1 MSPKDGDELTSR
13 SLRTPRAAAN
23 RRCPVRTPSRGGAG
37 PHPARDACRRR
48 RCRRVARRLGRG
60 ILLASRRISAA
71 SCSARR
77 LHHGKTGTMRR
88 QKPPVLDPEATARK
102 VAAMALGRAAAHRD
116 RLASQVALLERLA
129 DMRLEELSRHV
140 NGRQWIA
147 AVFAASGSTEPEIAR
162 LNAIARPRGRRRAR
176 RRFSPVRV
184 RRHSRRLRDPRHNA
198 RIWGRG
204 CRRSGLTP
212 QSKPIPLGVVR
223 NSEGQPLMGKS
234 LGRLGHTA
242 RVAARERSSD
252 ERGAPS
258 P

>member
-13 SLRTPRAAAN
+13 SLRTPRAAAI
-23 RRCPVRTPSRGGAG
+23 AG
-37 PHPARDACRRR
+37 VLFALLLA
-48 RCRRVARRLGRG
+48 AALASSGSRRLPTQ
-60 ILLASRRISAA
+60 A
-71 SCSARR
+71 
-77 LHHGKTGTMRR
+77 R

-129 DMRLEELSRHV
+129 DIPLEELSRHV

-147 AVFAASGSTEPEIAR
+147 AVFAASGSTEPEIAG

-204 CRRSGLTP
+204 CRRSGLTHLP
-212 QSKPIPLGVVR
+212 SLYPWGSSGIP
-223 NSEGQPLMGKS
+223 
-234 LGRLGHTA
+234 
-242 RVAARERSSD
+242 RVNH
-252 ERGAPS
+252 
-258 P
+258 